1 MDQHTPAADGE
12 VEAEIRAW
20 INRNIR
26 STPTFD
32 DALVRSVAADVD
44 ASRNLDMMGS
54 DEEGNLLTFVE
65 RVLTGRGQRKVAPS
79 SGHRLA
85 DALAKLIEASDE
97 IENEFDS
104 REAEQNYEFRPDIIG
119 IKHSLYTLRMPCE
132 SLRKRLL
139 DKEAPAAAAGEGG
152 GR

>member
-54 DEEGNLLTFVE
+54 DEEGSLLTFVE
-65 RVLTGRGQRKVAPS
+65 RVLTERGQRKVASS

-97 IENEFDS
+97 IESEFS
-104 REAEQNYEFRPDIIG
+104 AREGAQNYDFRPDIIG
-119 IKHSLYTLRMPCE
+119 IKHSLYSLRLPCE
-132 SLRKRLL
+132 SLMRRLL
-139 DKEAPAAAAGEGG
+139 EKEAPAAPADGGE
-152 GR
+152 R